1 MTKFH
6 GFIGTYTKGDSEG
19 IYSFIFDTETAAIE
33 AIKLAAKVENP
44 TYLTIS
50 ENKEYLYSVAKDG
63 ENGGVAAYS
72 LNKETGELHFLNQQ
86 TEKGSPPCHVS
97 VDRNNHHLLSSNY
110 HKGTAAAYKIHAED
124 GTIQI
129 NPSVA
134 QHQGEHDD
142 QKPHTH
148 FAAFTPDEKY
158 IAVID
163 LGIDQLLTY
172 QLKEGQLVQVNHL
185 SFTAGSGPRHLAFH
199 PNEKIAYLMTEFSS
213 EVIVLEYDANTGAF
227 KEIQT
232 ISTIPADFSDN
243 NQGSAIKLSSDGR
256 FVYAG
261 NRGHNSI
268 AVFSIDTETYKLTFV
283 EHISTEGDWPRD
295 FSLDPTEEFVIAS
308 NQESSNL
315 TVYKRNTETG
325 KLTLLQSD
333 ITVPHPVCVTFIQ

>member
-33 AIKLAAKVENP
+33 AIRLAAKIENP

-50 ENKEYLYSVAKDG
+50 ENKEYLYSVAKEG

-72 LNKETGELHFLNQQ
+72 LNRETGELHFLNQQ
-86 TEKGSPPCHVS
+86 TVKGSPPCHVS
-97 VDRNNHHLLSSNY
+97 VNRNNQHLLSSNY
-110 HKGTAAAYKIHAED
+110 HKGTAAAYKINSEE
-124 GTIQI
+124 GTIHT
-129 NPSVA
+129 NPSIA
-134 QHQGEHDD
+134 QHQGEHAD

-158 IAVID
+158 ITVID

-172 QLKEGQLVQVNHL
+172 KLTNNQLVKVNHL

-199 PNEKIAYLMTEFSS
+199 PNEKVAYLMTEFSS
-213 EVIVLEYDANTGAF
+213 EVIVLQYDTNNGAF

-232 ISTIPADFSDN
+232 ISTIPADFSSN

-268 AVFSIDTETYKLTFV
+268 AVFNIDTETYKLTFV

-295 FSLDPTEEFVIAS
+295 FSLDPTEEFMIAS

-325 KLTLLQSD
+325 ELTLIQSD
-333 ITVPHPVCVTFIQ
+333 ITVPHPVCVKFI